1 MYLGYNIVLKQ
12 KNLLRFIR
20 KKMITDY
27 GIEVV
32 IG

>member
-12 KNLLRFIR
+12 KHLLRFIR